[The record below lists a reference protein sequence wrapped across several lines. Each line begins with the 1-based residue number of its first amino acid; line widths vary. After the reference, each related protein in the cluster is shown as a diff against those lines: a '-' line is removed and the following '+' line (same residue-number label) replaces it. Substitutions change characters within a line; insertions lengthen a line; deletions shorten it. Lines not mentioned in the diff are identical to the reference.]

1 MNFDLGNFS
10 LIYLI
15 VLISAI
21 VLSIIIYVIGKWIY
35 EKRKNK

>member
-1 MNFDLGNFS
+1 MNFDLGSFS

-15 VLISAI
+15 ILISAI

-35 EKRKNK
+35 EKNKK